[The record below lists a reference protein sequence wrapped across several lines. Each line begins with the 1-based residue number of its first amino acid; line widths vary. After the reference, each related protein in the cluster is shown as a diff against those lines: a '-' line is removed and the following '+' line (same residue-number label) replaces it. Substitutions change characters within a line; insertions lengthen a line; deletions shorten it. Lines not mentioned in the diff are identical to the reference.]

1 MNRISRTVLV
11 LTLCLSLISI
21 SYTVGAQDDMDEL
34 ISQMT
39 LEHRVAQMFMVT
51 LHGQVMTEVG
61 AEFLREWQPGSVSL
75 FGANVTTPD
84 AITRLTNSFQQ
95 TITDAGGVPLLI
107 AIDQE
112 GGVVIRLTEEN
123 GFTVFPSPVLLTAA
137 GNQMA
142 YRVGAAVAE
151 ELSAVGINMNLAPVA
166 DLETNRENPIIYRRS
181 FGNDPN
187 VSGAAVAQFVR
198 GTQSQNVL
206 ATAKH
211 FPGHG
216 ETAEDSHGTLP
227 RLDLDRERIDSV
239 ELVPFQRAIEAGVAA
254 VMVGHLWYPA
264 LDPTPNMPAS
274 LSRPVITD
282 LLRDEMGYEGLI
294 VTDAM
299 DMNAVDLN
307 YNLYDAVVMAIQ
319 AGVDVVAMGPSN
331 SSEIVAQAMQRVVDE
346 VRAGAIPEER
356 INESVRR
363 ILAAKTQFGLMDWQP
378 LDPAAAAERV
388 NAEAHHALF
397 EELYR
402 AGVTVAYDHGNH
414 VPITPDR
421 KVAIIFLGT
430 RYQIYNECNKYAN
443 PDNTRWLSISESPD
457 DGLIASAVE
466 LGNWADTVV
475 VWTQEAI
482 RTREQQALVNAL
494 PQEKTV
500 AIALW
505 SVDDWTTYPNVS
517 AFIATYSPLLPA
529 APAACEVLFGQ
540 IPANGQLAVTLSDW
554 LVAGSRDR

>member
-1 MNRISRTVLV
+1 VNQR
-11 LTLCLSLISI
+11 CKLSFIFSLLLFVIV
-21 SYTVGAQDDMDEL
+21 YPLGAQAEMDDF
-34 ISQMT
+34 ISQMS

-61 AEFLREWQPGSVSL
+61 AEFLRQWQPGAVSL

-84 AITRLTNSFQQ
+84 AITRLTNDFQQ
-95 TITDAGGVPLLI
+95 TIIDAGGAPLLI

-112 GGVVIRLTEEN
+112 GGVVIRLTEAN
-123 GFTVFPSPVLLTAA
+123 GFTVFPAPVLMTAA
-137 GNQMA
+137 GNQMS
-142 YRVGAAVAE
+142 YQVGAAVAQ

-166 DLETNRENPIIYRRS
+166 DLETNRENPIIFRRS

-216 ETAEDSHGTLP
+216 DTAEDSHGILP
-227 RLDLDRERIDSV
+227 RIDLDRERINAV
-239 ELVPFQRAIEAGVAA
+239 ELVPFQQAIDAGAAA

-282 LLRDEMGYEGLI
+282 LLRGELGYEGLI

-319 AGVDVVAMGPSN
+319 AGVDIVAMGPSN

-346 VRAGAIPEER
+346 VRAGTIPEER

-363 ILAAKTQFGLMDWQP
+363 ILAAKAQYGIMDWQP
-378 LDPAAAAERV
+378 LDSAGAVERV
-388 NAEAHHALF
+388 NAAEHHALF
-397 EELYR
+397 EALFR

-421 KVAIIFLGT
+421 RVAIIFLGT
-430 RYQIYNECNKYAN
+430 RYQIYNECSRYAN

-457 DGLIASAVE
+457 DGQIASALE
-466 LGNWADTVV
+466 LANWADTAV

-482 RTREQQALVNAL
+482 RTPEQQALVNAL

-500 AIALW
+500 AVALW

-517 AFIATYSPLLPA
+517 AFIATYSPLPPA
-529 APAACEVLFGQ
+529 APAACEVLYGQ